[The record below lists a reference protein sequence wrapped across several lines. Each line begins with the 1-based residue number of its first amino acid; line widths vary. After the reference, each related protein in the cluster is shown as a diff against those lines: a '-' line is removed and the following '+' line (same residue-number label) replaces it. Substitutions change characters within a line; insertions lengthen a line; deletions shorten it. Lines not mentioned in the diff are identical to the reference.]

1 MKVYFSVGETNGML
15 PHYII
20 DGYNV
25 IHAIPSLKKL
35 LAHDGSQARE
45 QLGYLISRLTFRRK
59 FRCTIVFDGTRPP
72 ESHPSQSH
80 SPVHI
85 VYSAPQSADA
95 KIKAM
100 IDQSKNRT
108 LLVVVSSDREILD
121 YARVC
126 SCTAHTSKYFS
137 NLLFEEAD
145 QGEEKDASTLSSAQ
159 VDEWLRIFG
168 EGKKD
173 VSK

>member
-1 MKVYFSVGETNGML
+1 MKDIVL
-15 PHYII
+15 PHFII

-45 QLGYLISRLTFRRK
+45 QFGYLVSRLTYRK
-59 FRCTIVFDGTRPP
+59 KIRCTIVFDGVRPP
-72 ESHPSQSH
+72 DNHPSSSH

-85 VYSAPQSADA
+85 VYSSPQSADA
-95 KIKAM
+95 KIKTM
-100 IDQSKNRT
+100 IDLSKNRS
-108 LLVVVSSDREILD
+108 LLVIVSSDREILD

-126 SCTAHTSKYFS
+126 SCTTHTSKYFS

-145 QGEEKDASTLSSAQ
+145 QGEEKDASTLSRGQ
-159 VDEWLRIFG
+159 IDEWLKIFG

-173 VSK
+173 MPK